1 MPFIVFLCFAFSA
14 FASKASGAE
23 AQLSADNF
31 DGQQYEINTG
41 NHSQISLNLK
51 NFDSTLTELLS
62 DHSLADIVKTIAIA
76 IEDNEPS
83 AAGLPP
89 MNNEMKR
96 SWEQIFSA
104 SNDYYLI
111 EKNKVDY
118 ISFTKIAR
126 ADLSLFADI
135 DSISK
140 IAGAGYATHNI
151 FGTDYLI
158 WPFSEGRHELG
169 RVLNWPLHAVIG
181 FHNHVEE
188 YNGTMQLSTNDY
200 LANAQFT
207 NGVSE
212 IQLSFAAS
220 EFITEPIFIT
230 NARLDM
236 GEKIYDADLLIA
248 QIFPDDQSIAPL
260 FGQFVTIAPDAR
272 APHYGV
278 FESQ

>member
-51 NFDSTLTELLS
+51 NFDSTLTELLA
-62 DHSLADIVKTIAIA
+62 DHSLADIVETIAIA
-76 IEDNEPS
+76 IEDDEPS
-83 AAGLPP
+83 AAGLSP
-89 MNNEMKR
+89 MNSEMKR
-96 SWEQIFSA
+96 SWGQIFSA

-111 EKNKVDY
+111 EQNKVDY

-140 IAGAGYATHNI
+140 ITGAGYATHNI

-181 FHNHVEE
+181 FHNRVEE

-212 IQLSFAAS
+212 IRLSFAAS

-248 QIFPDDQSIAPL
+248 QIFPDDQNIAPL
-260 FGQFVTIAPDAR
+260 LGRFVTIAPDER